1 MVKVVVIMLVMTIM
15 IAMIVEIP
23 IIYRGMSREADE
35 VEYDMT
41 LISYDMTLISYD
53 TLYGVIDSNL
63 STCHTLIL
71 V

>member
-1 MVKVVVIMLVMTIM
+1 MLVM
-15 IAMIVEIP
+15 IVGLP
-23 IIYRGMSREADE
+23 ITYRGMSREADE

-53 TLYGVIDSNL
+53 MDPLYGMIDSNL